1 MKEQQEEENIIE
13 KLQVSN
19 KKLKAENKKLK
30 AEILDLSKNTKAIDQ
45 NEQLLLE
52 VTERTFELEKKNK
65 NILDSRKALA
75 LLMEDVNESRAEL
88 KDLNQQLENIN
99 EELKAFAFSISH
111 DLRAPLRHI
120 RGFIDLL
127 KLPENHEDPNKIME
141 YLDVISI
148 SSHKMG
154 QLIDGLLK
162 FSRIGRTK
170 ELRFKFELNELIQE
184 ILAEL
189 SHETDGRKIKFKI
202 DNLPGI
208 DADRNLIKIVFM
220 NLIANSV
227 KFSKHKTEAIIEI
240 GIHQKNEDTTT
251 YFVKDNGAGFNMK
264 YAHKLFGVFQ
274 RLHTEEE
281 FEGTGIGLAT
291 VQRIINRHNG
301 KIWAESEIDNGSCF
315 YFYL

>member
-1 MKEQQEEENIIE
+1 MKANSEEESNIAE
-13 KLQVSN
+13 LKLSN
-19 KKLKAENKKLK
+19 KKLKAENKELQ
-30 AEILDLSKNTKAIDQ
+30 AQILLLSKGNSSIDQ

-88 KDLNQQLENIN
+88 KDLNKQLENIN

-127 KLPENHEDPNKIME
+127 RLPENYQDQDKVIQ
-141 YLDVISI
+141 YLDIISI
-148 SSHKMG
+148 SSIKMG
-154 QLIDGLLK
+154 ELIDGLLK

-170 ELRFKFELNELIQE
+170 EVIFRFELNELIKE
-184 ILAEL
+184 ILDEF
-189 SHETDGRKIKFKI
+189 SHETEGRNVKFVI
-202 DNLPGI
+202 DDLPSLE
-208 DADRNLIKIVFM
+208 ADRNLIKIVFM
-220 NLIANSV
+220 NLISNAI
-227 KFSKHKTEAIIEI
+227 KFTKNKQTAHIEI
-240 GIHQKNEDTTT
+240 GIHNKTKKTTT

-274 RLHTEEE
+274 RLHTDEE
-281 FEGTGIGLAT
+281 FEGNGIGLAT
-291 VQRIINRHNG
+291 VQRIINRYNG
-301 KIWAESEIDNGSCF
+301 KIWAESQIEKGSCF
-315 YFYL
+315 YFHF